1 MRIEPLTDAER
12 VRFIAAARAMVCA
25 PFRHRGRSARGVDC
39 VGLVALAMAAVGR
52 TVADRKS
59 YGRNPVKDGL
69 LGVCESH
76 LGPPVQDMQ
85 AGDVVAMS
93 WRSDADGPLTNHV
106 GIVFDYPLGG
116 FAIVHALASAGR
128 VVEHRLSDEWAGRI
142 DAIYRTGAP

>member
-12 VRFIAAARAMVCA
+12 VRFITTARSMVGT
-25 PFRHRGRSARGVDC
+25 PFRHRGRTKRGVDC

-69 LGVCESH
+69 LDVCETH

-93 WRSDADGPLTNHV
+93 WRADADGPLTNHV
-106 GIVFDYPLGG
+106 GIVFDYPTGG
-116 FAIVHALASAGR
+116 FAIVHALKQKER
-128 VVEHRLSDEWAGRI
+128 VVEHRLSDEWLGRV